1 MPDKILLLKFFSSV
15 DFPLCSIIVAV
26 IIFFLI
32 GRYTWKIGGFD
43 ACESARIEEITV
55 SEDSVRIMG
64 TSSSFIPRGFI
75 GYIYEEE
82 ANALYIGVNFDSF
95 FGMFELGRFD
105 ITIPTKNEIT
115 EVYLKTADGEKLI
128 WRANGEDKK

>member
-1 MPDKILLLKFFSSV
+1 MEKLKKLFCVCTASFA
-15 DFPLCSIIVAV
+15 LIIVAV

-43 ACESARIEEITV
+43 ACKSAQIEEITV
-55 SEDSVRIMG
+55 SEDSVRITG

-128 WRANGEDKK
+128 WSANGEDKK